1 LRLRFTLAFAS
12 TCLSASSAVSQTTDQ
27 PSETVSTLSATDVTI
42 QVAPELPPCCKLPAL
57 TVVELEILDDASS
70 RTSTVGQKLRI
81 RVAEPVKVEG
91 RELIPAGTHGFAE
104 VIQASKARMMG
115 KAGELVIGM
124 PYLELRGQQIS
135 LKRLRYGPST
145 GKGNDT
151 LTTVA
156 VAAVGIAGLLISGGN
171 IDVSSGTR
179 VNAIV
184 SSDTLIALITS
195 ESPKGET
202 TNASE

>member
-1 LRLRFTLAFAS
+1 LRLRFALAFAS
-12 TCLSASSAVSQTTDQ
+12 TCLSASAISQTTDQ
-27 PSETVSTLSATDVTI
+27 PSDTVSTLSATDTTI
-42 QVAPELPPCCKLPAL
+42 KVAPELPPCCKLPAL

-81 RVAEPVKVEG
+81 RVAEPVKVED
-91 RELIPAGTHGFAE
+91 RELIPAGTQGFAE
-104 VIQASKARMMG
+104 VVQVSRARMMG

-156 VAAVGIAGLLISGGN
+156 VAAIGVAGLLISGGN
-171 IDVSSGTR
+171 IDVASGTR

-184 SSDTLIALITS
+184 SSDTLITLAAS